1 MIYKY
6 CKRCGRQLKSEENRL
21 RGFGKVC
28 FERARIEAKN
38 EMSLIVPLSNYPIE
52 IDLQPKGEEVKNQQ
66 SQKAKQSQGE
76 AKQNQSK
83 AKSQGEAVQ
92 ILQSQSKKQGG
103 KPPHLEETLT
113 PTSKKPLLFTP
124 HIVPPTP

>member
-76 AKQNQSK
+76 A
-83 AKSQGEAVQ
+83 VQ